1 MTKTEYA
8 RRRKQ
13 LMRMMDKKAVAV
25 LPAAPVRIR
34 NRDAEHAFRQDSDFL
49 YLTGFLEPE
58 AVAVLTP
65 GRKHGEFILFCRE
78 RDPEKETW
86 NGRRAGLEGAVEQYG
101 ADDAFPIEDLDE
113 ILPGLLEDREKVYYT
128 MGAQSDFDQK
138 VIGWVNRIRAQSRAG
153 RHPPREFAALDYL
166 LHDMRLYKGRSEIAR
181 MRKAAQHSAR
191 AHVRAMRHCQPGL
204 WEYQVEAELLHE
216 FRVNGMVPSYTP
228 IVGGG
233 ANGCILHYIEND
245 ARLRDGDLLLID
257 AAGELEG
264 YAADI
269 TRTFPVNG
277 RFTSEQRAL
286 YEIVLEANRAAIA
299 KVKPGNHWDDP
310 HCAAVRTITKGLKE
324 LGLLKGSLPKLIH
337 DEAYKKFYMHR
348 TGHWLGL
355 DVHDVGDY
363 KVDEEWRILEPGM
376 ALTIEPGIYIAAH
389 TKGVRNRKW
398 WDIGIRV
405 EDDVVVTKEGCEVLS
420 ADAPKDPDEIESLV
434 GSGL

>member
-1 MTKTEYA
+1 MTTKTEFN

-13 LMRMMDKKAVAV
+13 LMRMMDKNSIAI

-34 NRDAEHAFRQDSDFL
+34 NRDAEHAYRQDSDLL
-49 YLTGFLEPE
+49 YLTGYPEPE
-58 AVAVLTP
+58 SVAVLAP

-78 RDPEKETW
+78 RDPEQETW
-86 NGRRAGLEGAVEQYG
+86 HGRRTGLEGATADYG

-138 VIGWVNRIRAQSRAG
+138 VIGWVNQIRNHSRSG
-153 RHPPREFAALDYL
+153 HHPPREFAALDYL
-166 LHDMRLYKGRSEIAR
+166 LHDMRLYKSRGEITR
-181 MRKAAQHSAR
+181 MRKAAQLSSK
-191 AHVRAMRHCQPGL
+191 AHIRAMRGCKPGQ

-216 FRVNGMVPSYTP
+216 FRVSGMVPSYTP

-245 ARLRDGDLLLID
+245 AKLRDGDLLLID
-257 AAGELEG
+257 AGGELEG

-277 RFTSEQRAL
+277 HFSEAQRAL
-286 YEIVLEANRAAIA
+286 YEIVLAANKAAIA

-310 HCAAVRTITKGLKE
+310 HCAAVKVITKGLKE
-324 LGLLKGSLPKLIH
+324 LGLLKGSVAKLVR

-363 KVDEEWRILEPGM
+363 KVDDEWRILEPGM
-376 ALTIEPGIYIAAH
+376 ALTIEPGIYIPAH
-389 TKGVRNRKW
+389 AKGVRNRKW
-398 WDIGIRV
+398 WDIGIRI

-420 ADAPKDPDEIESLV
+420 ADAPKEVAEIEALMAA
-434 GSGL
+434 G